1 LRELLPTLPF
11 NRKKMEGRKNET
23 KQTRQHTTAVSR
35 KSAGVP
41 FHHKMEGGRR
51 RKNMDD
57 FNSAPS
63 FSYSFFPPSQR
74 LSCFLAYFVEIII

>member
-1 LRELLPTLPF
+1 
-11 NRKKMEGRKNET
+11 
-23 KQTRQHTTAVSR
+23 VSR

-63 FSYSFFPPSQR
+63 FSYSFFFPSTFELLFGIFR
-74 LSCFLAYFVEIII
+74 GNYYLVNLYFTVRMGWEK